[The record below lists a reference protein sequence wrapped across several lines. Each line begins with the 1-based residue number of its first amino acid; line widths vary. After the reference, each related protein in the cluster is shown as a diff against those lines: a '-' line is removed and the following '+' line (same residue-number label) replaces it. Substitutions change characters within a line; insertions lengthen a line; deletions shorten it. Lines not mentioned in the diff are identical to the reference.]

1 MKVARPLFPSITV
14 TLVLL
19 SLLVLGTPVSGFA
32 QNPHTC
38 KSDWSAHLPTN
49 LGNQPSFSFYFHKN
63 CPPYTSNAIWWQFLV
78 YNNVSG
84 SLICNLGSYNLPPAY
99 QGPLNCSPLPT
110 GTAARIKVV
119 INYKVPPNSPM
130 VHSHIFYNY

>member
-49 LGNQPSFSFYFHKN
+49 LGNQPSFYFLLSQK
-63 CPPYTSNAIWWQFLV
+63 
-78 YNNVSG
+78 
-84 SLICNLGSYNLPPAY
+84 LPPLHF
-99 QGPLNCSPLPT
+99 Q
-110 GTAARIKVV
+110 RD
-119 INYKVPPNSPM
+119 M
-130 VHSHIFYNY
+130 VAIPRLQQCLRQFDM